1 MSLSLAS
8 APLAYWAVL
17 AGVFG
22 LAMGSF
28 FTVAAYR
35 WPREE
40 SLVTPRSHCTGCER
54 TLHWYELVPVLSWVL
69 QRGHCRGC
77 GSGIS
82 WRYPAIELVSGALAS
97 TAILTFGP
105 TLKGLAAMIL
115 VLTLVPVVV
124 IDLEHKLIPD
134 IIVLPA
140 AAAALALVIAE
151 QPDRWWVPITGAL
164 GASLFLLILA
174 LVYPGGM
181 GLGDVKLALL
191 LGAVLGASVVPAL
204 AVAFFAGALMGAVF
218 LVRVGKAARKMA
230 IPFGPF
236 LAAGA
241 LVALWFGPSM
251 IDWYSGQF

>member
-1 MSLSLAS
+1 MV
-8 APLAYWAVL
+8 PLAYWAVL

-54 TLHWYELVPVLSWVL
+54 TLSWHELVPVVSWFV
-69 QRGHCRGC
+69 QQGRCRGC
-77 GSGIS
+77 GGGIS
-82 WRYPAIELVSGALAS
+82 WRYPAIELVSAGLAAA
-97 TAILTFGP
+97 AIVTFGP

-134 IIVLPA
+134 VFVLPA
-140 AAAALALVIAE
+140 AAAALVLAIAE
-151 QPDRWWVPITGAL
+151 QPQRWWVPVIGAA
-164 GASLFLLILA
+164 GASVFLLLLA

-191 LGAVLGASVVPAL
+191 LGAVLGASVVPAF
-204 AVAFFAGALMGAVF
+204 AVAFFAGALLGAVL
-218 LVRVGKAARKMA
+218 LVRMGKGARKMA

-251 IDWYSGQF
+251 IDWYAGQF

>member
-1 MSLSLAS
+1 VSLSLDTV
-8 APLAYWAVL
+8 PLWYWAVL

-28 FTVAAYR
+28 FTVAAWR

-54 TLHWYELVPVLSWVL
+54 TLHWYELVPVLSWVV

-82 WRYPAIELVSGALAS
+82 WRYPAIELVSGGLAAA
-97 TAILTFGP
+97 AILTFGP
-105 TLKGLAAMIL
+105 TFEGLAAMIL

-134 IIVLPA
+134 VIVLPA
-140 AAAALALVIAE
+140 AAAALALAIAH
-151 QPDRWWVPITGAL
+151 QPDRWWVPVIGAV
-164 GASLFLLILA
+164 GASVFLLILA

-181 GLGDVKLALL
+181 GMGDVKLALL

-204 AVAFFAGALMGAVF
+204 AVAFFIGALLGAVL
-218 LVRVGKAARKMA
+218 LVRMGKAARKMA
-230 IPFGPF
+230 LPFGPF

-241 LVALWFGPSM
+241 LVALWCGPSM

>member
-1 MSLSLAS
+1 MV
-8 APLAYWAVL
+8 PLAYWAVL

-28 FTVAAYR
+28 FTVAAHR

-54 TLHWYELVPVLSWVL
+54 TLSWHELVPVVSWLV
-69 QRGHCRGC
+69 QRGRCRGC
-77 GSGIS
+77 GGGIS
-82 WRYPAIELVSGALAS
+82 WRYPAIELVSAGLAAA
-97 TAILTFGP
+97 AIVTFGP
-105 TLKGLAAMIL
+105 TLRGLAAMIL

-134 IIVLPA
+134 VFVLPA
-140 AAAALALVIAE
+140 AAAALALFIAE
-151 QPDRWWVPITGAL
+151 QPDRWWVPVIGAA
-164 GASLFLLILA
+164 GASVFLLLLA

-204 AVAFFAGALMGAVF
+204 AVAFFAGALLGAVL
-218 LVRVGKAARKMA
+218 LVRMGKGARKMA

-251 IDWYSGQF
+251 IDWYAGQF